1 MGWSERGSCPNPLK
15 VKAKGVLPVAILGT
29 ENLDVTRIAPD
40 SILLEGVAPLRWD
53 SEDVA
58 TPFEPFTGRVNRDD
72 CTVLV
77 KDGYLA
83 LPLKFDAQ
91 EILAAL
97 GSVDDRQVK
106 VLQLTGNWQEDWG
119 GTPII
124 GEDVL
129 LIVK

>member
-1 MGWSERGSCPNPLK
+1 L
-15 VKAKGVLPVAILGT
+15 
-29 ENLDVTRIAPD
+29 
-40 SILLEGVAPLRWD
+40 
-53 SEDVA
+53 DVA
-58 TPFEPFTGRVNRDD
+58 TLFELFTGRVNRDD

-97 GSVDDRQVK
+97 GSLDDRQVK